1 VDDAAVIRALFSA
14 FGRRDL
20 PAALAVIAPDVEF
33 WPTGTQKRIARTAPY
48 VGHEGIR
55 EYFGDVEAAWEDLE
69 IEAQDLR
76 AVAGGVA
83 AFGVARGTPVGGES
97 MEAPVFWVFRLRDG
111 QVVHGRAVATA
122 AEAVAA
128 RA

>member
-20 PAALAVIAPDVEF
+20 RAALELVAPDLEF
-33 WPTGTQKRIARTAPY
+33 WPQGTQKRIARDAPY
-48 VGHEGIR
+48 VGHEGLR
-55 EYFGDVEAAWEDLE
+55 EYFLDVEAAWEDLE
-69 IEAQDLR
+69 IQAESLR

-83 AFGVARGTPVGGES
+83 VFGSVRGLPTGGEP
-97 MEAPVFWVFRLRDG
+97 MEAQAFWVFRLRDG
-111 QVVHGRAVATA
+111 LVVHGRAVATM

-128 RA
+128 GA